1 MPAVA
6 RDPNRQHATLL
17 YDYRDMLCTVDQW
30 LRESHAIP
38 FVDPALLFL
47 SGGRGVVK
55 AIIDN
60 PVFSCH
66 VSPPEDQL
74 VISLNNPAFSASH
87 STLDLHATQ
96 A

>member
-1 MPAVA
+1 
-6 RDPNRQHATLL
+6 
-17 YDYRDMLCTVDQW
+17 MLCLVDQW
-30 LRESHAIP
+30 LRERHALP
-38 FVDPALLFL
+38 FLDPTLLFMD
-47 SGGRGVVK
+47 GGEEGGGVVR
-55 AIIDN
+55 AIIEN

-74 VISLNNPAFSASH
+74 VISLNNPAFSAGH

>member
-1 MPAVA
+1 MLST
-6 RDPNRQHATLL
+6 QHH
-17 YDYRDMLCTVDQW
+17 YIPCDSRDMLCRIDQW
-30 LRESHAIP
+30 LRERHDIP
-38 FVDPALLFL
+38 FLDPTFLFQC
-47 SGGRGVVK
+47 GGRGEVK

-60 PVFSCH
+60 PVFSCP
-66 VSPPEDQL
+66 VLPPEDQL